1 MNKCSLYVTNIYV
14 YFVWSKDKSWMSN
27 LVINFDELNN
37 REEFKISLENTNI
50 TTTYETFYRRM
61 KLTSKKK
68 YSKE

>member
-14 YFVWSKDKSWMSN
+14 YFVWSKDKSWRHN

-37 REEFKISLENTNI
+37 REEFKISLESTNI

-61 KLTSKKK
+61 KLTSQKK
-68 YSKE
+68 YRL